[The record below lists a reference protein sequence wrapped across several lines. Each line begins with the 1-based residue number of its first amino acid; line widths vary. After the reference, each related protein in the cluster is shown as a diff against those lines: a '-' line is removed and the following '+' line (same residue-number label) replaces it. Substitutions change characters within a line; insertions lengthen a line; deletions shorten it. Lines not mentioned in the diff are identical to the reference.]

1 MTDQPSETPHMEP
14 HEVAGYVA
22 GSIDPSVRARIEAH
36 LSDCEPCAAE
46 VADVVRLRRKTGS
59 SVRWVGIAAA
69 AAAVIAMVVVTR
81 PSGRPGVGGTPAVR
95 GDTGASTV
103 SMVRPANDAALPEP
117 PVFVWRAVPGATA
130 YRITVSRPDG
140 DSVWTA
146 SVPDTTA
153 RAPASSL
160 AADTYYWYVD
170 AILADGSSRAGTPHR
185 FSLAP

>member
-1 MTDQPSETPHMEP
+1 MEP

-22 GSIDPSVRARIEAH
+22 GSLDPDVRARIETH

-59 SVRWVGIAAA
+59 PIRWVGIAAA
-69 AAAVIAMVVVTR
+69 AAAMIAVVVVSR
-81 PSGRPGVGGTPAVR
+81 PSSRPVVGTTPVVR
-95 GDTGASTV
+95 GDTGTSTV
-103 SMVRPANDAALPEP
+103 SMVQPANDAALPEP

-130 YRITVSRPDG
+130 YRITVSRADG

-146 SVPDTTA
+146 SLPDTTA
-153 RAPASSL
+153 RAPGSSL

-170 AILADGSSRAGTPHR
+170 AILADGSSRAGTPQR
-185 FSLAP
+185 FSLTP

>member
-1 MTDQPSETPHMEP
+1 MDP

-22 GSIDPSVRARIEAH
+22 GSFDPAARARIEAH
-36 LSDCEPCAAE
+36 LSDCEPCTAE
-46 VADVVRLRRKTGS
+46 VADVARLRRKAGS
-59 SVRWVGIAAA
+59 PVRWLGIAAA
-69 AAAVIAMVVVTR
+69 AAAVIAVVVVSRPAGR
-81 PSGRPGVGGTPAVR
+81 PSAGTTPTVR
-95 GDTGASTV
+95 GDTGASAV
-103 SMVRPANDAALPEP
+103 SMVQPAKDATLAAP

-130 YRITVSRPDG
+130 YRITVSRADG

-146 SVPDTTA
+146 SVPDTSA
-153 RAPASSL
+153 RAPASAL

>member
-1 MTDQPSETPHMEP
+1 MTGQPPETPHMEP

-22 GSIDPSVRARIEAH
+22 GSLDPGVRARIEAH
-36 LSDCEPCAAE
+36 LSDCEPCTAE
-46 VADVVRLRRKTGS
+46 VADVLRLRRKTQS
-59 SVRWVGIAAA
+59 PIRWAGIAAA
-69 AAAVIAMVVVTR
+69 AAAVIAVVVVSR
-81 PSGRPGVGGTPAVR
+81 PPSRPGVGAIPPVR

-103 SMVRPANDAALPEP
+103 KMVQPANDAALLEP

-130 YRITVSRPDG
+130 YRITVSRADG

-146 SVPDTTA
+146 SVSDTTA
-153 RAPASSL
+153 RAPAASL
-160 AADTYYWYVD
+160 MADTYYWYVD